1 MVFLPHCGV
10 IGKNWFFTPLQLC
23 PRKDNESPVY
33 EAEGNLISILL
44 SILLHSLFPSFF
56 YLSSLDKEET
66 YFQNEFTFAT
76 GISSSLKTSAVLE
89 VRRWIVDSAISG
101 RVRSKENSGPPL
113 TQMQI
118 RKSTPFSGMQQSR
131 GSQARNGAGVWGGIS
146 SPSPSTRCCCAGQE
160 LHNLEASQARFAY
173 WSSINQL
180 EEDHKKDSMPC
191 C

>member
-1 MVFLPHCGV
+1 MVFLPHRGV

-44 SILLHSLFPSFF
+44 FILLHPLFPSFF
-56 YLSSLDKEET
+56 YSSSLAKEET
-66 YFQNEFTFAT
+66 YFQNEFTFAM

-89 VRRWIVDSAISG
+89 VRRWIVDSAVSG

-113 TQMQI
+113 AQMQI
-118 RKSTPFSGMQQSR
+118 RKSTPFSGMQRSR
-131 GSQARNGAGVWGGIS
+131 GFQVMNGAGGYMGGIS
-146 SPSPSTRCCCAGQE
+146 SPSPSTRCRCAGQE

-173 WSSINQL
+173 WSSINQSEL
-180 EEDHKKDSMPC
+180 RGRP
-191 C
+191 